1 MSPHRNLWH
10 LGAQF
15 MASIQAR
22 DNASAQRQL
31 KVLLELIA
39 EETPGQFSYFKLR
52 ALQVMTNANR
62 AAFTAGASTEL
73 LANHSRQIIAQI
85 DKVRSKAP
93 LVALTGKAV
102 AKTISLVPKVDAYQD
117 RKVQETIAYIKAHYT
132 ELITRE
138 ELAARLQC
146 SPAHFSR
153 LFAKATGY
161 PFKDFLLQYRLEK
174 AKDLLK
180 HSHLQ
185 VAEIANAVGYQDPF
199 QFTKMFRKRLGV
211 TPRQFRGSQI
221 GATAPSLALA
231 RG

>member
-1 MSPHRNLWH
+1 MPSTPNLWH

-22 DNASAQRQL
+22 DNPAAQRRL
-31 KVLLELIA
+31 TTLLQLIA
-39 EETPGQFSYFKLR
+39 ADTPGQFSYFKLR
-52 ALQVMTNANR
+52 ALQVLTNANR
-62 AAFTAGASTEL
+62 AAFTAGAPTEL
-73 LANHSRQIIAQI
+73 LANHSRQIIARI
-85 DKVRSKAP
+85 DKVKTKRR
-93 LVALTGKAV
+93 LMELTRKAV
-102 AKTISLVPKVDAYQD
+102 AKTISLVPKGDAYQD
-117 RKVQETIAYIKAHYT
+117 RKVQETIAYIKEHYT
-132 ELITRE
+132 ELISRD

-153 LFAKATGY
+153 LFTKATGY
-161 PFKDFLLQYRLEK
+161 PYKDFLLQYRLEK

-211 TPRQFRGSQI
+211 TPRQFRGTR
-221 GATAPSLALA
+221 TAPSA
-231 RG
+231 